1 MNPPRPVE
9 LYSRPID
16 DSALLS
22 FRHLDAID
30 GFVHAF
36 TTRPWNMSPH
46 RGPHSFLALER
57 RRRICEELGFPF
69 ANITAPDQIHSPH
82 VLRIL
87 PSDIGA
93 GREGRDT
100 AIQFV
105 DGLVCDLPDV
115 PIMQFSADCPLIV
128 AVDPR
133 RRVFGTAHASWRGT
147 VAHIAMEL
155 IEQLVA
161 NFKVRPHDLLVGIG
175 PCAGPDEYEVGED
188 VRRIALARLPGA
200 TRFFPAKGEKWCFDL
215 RAANVAQLL
224 DTGVRHEN
232 IAVAAASTI
241 TDARFFSHRRDGPD
255 TGRFALI
262 AAFQSKPPVFRTRP

>member
-1 MNPPRPVE
+1 MNPPPTIE
-9 LYSRPID
+9 LSSRPLED
-16 DSALLS
+16 TALLS
-22 FRHLDAID
+22 FPQLDQID

-46 RGPHSFLALER
+46 RGPDAHLAVDH
-57 RRRICEELGFPF
+57 RRRICGHLGLPF
-69 ANITAPDQIHSPH
+69 DNLTAPDQIHSPH
-82 VLRIL
+82 VLRVL

-115 PIMQFSADCPLIV
+115 PIMQFSADCPLIL

-133 RRVFGTAHASWRGT
+133 RRLFGMAHASWRGT

-155 IEQLVA
+155 IEQLSA
-161 NFKVRPHDLLVGIG
+161 NFKVRPHDLLVAIG
-175 PCAGPDEYEVGED
+175 PCAGPGEYEVGED

-200 TRFFPAKGEKWCFDL
+200 TRFFPAKEEKWCFDL

-224 DTGVRHEN
+224 DAGIRPDN
-232 IAVAAASTI
+232 ILVAAPSTM
-241 TDARFFSHRRDGPD
+241 TDPRFFSHRRDGPD

-262 AAFQSKPPVFRTRP
+262 AAFRGT

>member
-1 MNPPRPVE
+1 MNPPPTIE
-9 LYSRPID
+9 LSSRPLED
-16 DSALLS
+16 TALLS
-22 FRHLDAID
+22 FPQFDQIV

-46 RGPHSFLALER
+46 RGPDAHLAIDR
-57 RRRICEELGFPF
+57 RRRICEHLGLPF
-69 ANITAPDQIHSPH
+69 ASLTAPDQIHSPH
-82 VLRIL
+82 VLRVL
-87 PSDIGA
+87 PADIGA
-93 GREGRDT
+93 GRDGRET

-115 PIMQFSADCPLIV
+115 PIMQFSADCPLIL

-133 RRVFGTAHASWRGT
+133 RRIFGTAHASWRGT

-161 NFKVRPHDLLVGIG
+161 NLKVRPHDLLVGIG
-175 PCAGPDEYEVGED
+175 PCAGPGEYEVGDD
-188 VRRIALARLPGA
+188 VRRIALGRLPDA
-200 TRFFPAKGEKWCFDL
+200 TRFFPAKGDKWCFDL

-224 DTGVRHEN
+224 DAGIRPDN
-232 IAVAAASTI
+232 IAVAAPSTM
-241 TDARFFSHRRDGPD
+241 TDPRFYSHRRDGPD

-262 AAFQSKPPVFRTRP
+262 AGYQRG

>member
-1 MNPPRPVE
+1 MNETRTIE
-9 LYSRPID
+9 LASRPLE

-22 FRHLDAID
+22 FPQFDNID
-30 GFVHAF
+30 GFAHAF

-46 RGPHSFLALER
+46 RGPDNHLAVER
-57 RRRICEELGFPF
+57 RRRVCEHLGLPF
-69 ANITAPDQIHSPH
+69 ANLTAPDQIHSPH
-82 VLRIL
+82 VLRVG
-87 PSDIGA
+87 PSDVGA

-115 PIMQFSADCPLIV
+115 PIMQFSADCPLIL

-133 RRVFGTAHASWRGT
+133 RRIFGTAHASWRGT

-155 IEQLVA
+155 VEQLSA

-175 PCAGPDEYEVGED
+175 PCAGPGEYEVGEV

-200 TRFFPAKGEKWCFDL
+200 TRFFHAKGDPGAPGCFDL

-224 DTGVRHEN
+224 DAGIRPDH
-232 IAVAAASTI
+232 IAVAAPSTM
-241 TDARFFSHRRDGPD
+241 TDPRFFSHRRDGPD

-262 AAFQSKPPVFRTRP
+262 AGFRSEPRP